1 MVQDINIT
9 ITDNSKKNKGKNK
22 GQKKKEKTPTKKQR
36 KTRKDK
42 GIPRKKKADPP
53 PTYEAATQRG
63 TYAYNVVRPNV
74 PIHLD
79 SPFVEQSKIQ
89 ISTLQNKLD
98 ENSKKQENIN
108 TKINETIQQ
117 ATDFNQNVGTIIKK
131 QVVDNLNDIY
141 KPPSMSREARRGQ
154 MLGKKYSEWHQEGSK
169 HWDELSKGK
178 KITKKS
184 GTFEGFVKGEESEL
198 ETESYVG
205 SSDNS
210 SVLKNKLKP
219 PPLSTT
225 MSPSINRLSI
235 TEPID
240 NPPSLVDIEQ
250 FKNDILGAEEPTEN
264 KPRRKPRFE
273 FRRVY
278 KRYDSS

>member
-9 ITDNSKKNKGKNK
+9 ITDNSKKKKGK
-22 GQKKKEKTPTKKQR
+22 KKKEKIPTKKQR

-63 TYAYNVVRPNV
+63 TYAYNVIRPNV

-79 SPFVEQSKIQ
+79 APFVEQSKIQ
-89 ISTLQNKLD
+89 ISTLQNKID

-108 TKINETIQQ
+108 TKLNETIQQ
-117 ATDFNQNVGTIIKK
+117 ATDFNQNVGTLVKK
-131 QVVDNLNDIY
+131 EVVNNLKDIY
-141 KPPSMSREARRGQ
+141 KPPSMSRGAERRNPI
-154 MLGKKYSEWHQEGSK
+154 GKKYSEWHQEGEK
-169 HWDELSKGK
+169 HFNELSQGK
-178 KITKKS
+178 KVTKKS
-184 GTFEGFVKGEESEL
+184 KTFESFMKGSGSEL
-198 ETESYVG
+198 DTESYVG
-205 SSDNS
+205 NSSSDESIVKN
-210 SVLKNKLKP
+210 VKNKLNP
-219 PPLSTT
+219 PPLSST
-225 MSPSINRLSI
+225 MSPSINRLSV

-250 FKNDILGAEEPTEN
+250 FKNDIIGEPTEK

-273 FRRVY
+273 FKRVQ
-278 KRYDSS
+278 KRYESS